1 MLELAGIIILG
12 IIAQWLAWRI
22 KIPAILPLI
31 LSGLLVGPISSL
43 FREDGSKLLEPIYDA
58 STKHGLFP
66 GESLFYF
73 VSLSIGIILFEG
85 GLTLRRR
92 ELIGVGPVILKL
104 ITIGS
109 GVTFIGAGLLGHFI
123 MGLTWPIAF
132 LFAALVIV
140 TGPTVIAPILQNVP
154 LNRNVSTVLKW
165 EGILI
170 DPIGAL
176 VAVLVF
182 EFIRSASGGM
192 EFTSHAL
199 IQFIQIILIGLALG
213 TIAAYVL
220 YQLIKNDLIPHY
232 LLNVFTLAFV
242 LGVFVFS
249 DVMAHESGLLTVV
262 VMGMV
267 LGNLEVPRLQEI
279 LSFKESLSILLIS
292 ILFILL
298 AANIDMS
305 DLNIIINDWRALAL
319 FASVALVLRPLG
331 VLIST
336 RGSELNFN
344 EKLFI
349 SWVGPRGIVAAG
361 IASLF
366 GITLTN
372 EGVPMAEYITPLVF
386 MIVLGTVLL
395 NATTARPVAK
405 MLKVI
410 QESSSGI
417 LFVGA
422 SLASR
427 VLGRYLKDQGRHVVM
442 IDNNEGSV
450 RRARDLDIEA
460 FVVNIYTDDLNDQFE
475 LLDVGYLIAMTSSP
489 DVNEYALSRYTREF
503 GENGAY
509 RLISPDELRE
519 DPEDLPLENLLSP
532 VDDFLNLNE
541 VARDY
546 PAMHEVA
553 LETKEQLEQL
563 MTKMKT
569 INKSIPIFVRD
580 NEGEIHIIP
589 KELESLTLSEGAFH
603 LVYLGREL
611 EESVVENLL
620 PEPTEAEEEEEKK
633 EESANES

>member
-1 MLELAGIIILG
+1 MIELAGIIILG
-12 IIAQWLAWRI
+12 IIAQWIAWRI

-31 LSGLLVGPISSL
+31 ISGLLVGPISTL
-43 FREDGSKLLEPIYDA
+43 FREDGTKLLEPIFDI
-58 STKHGLFP
+58 STGAGLFP
-66 GESLFYF
+66 GKSLFYF
-73 VSLSIGIILFEG
+73 VSLAIGIILFEG
-85 GLTLRRR
+85 GLTLKKR

-104 ITIGS
+104 ITVGS
-109 GVTFIGAGLLGHFI
+109 LVTFIGAGLASHYI
-123 MGLTWPIAF
+123 MGLTWPISF
-132 LFAALVIV
+132 LFAGLIIV

-154 LNRNVSTVLKW
+154 LTRNVSTVLKW

-182 EFIRSASGGM
+182 EFIRSATGGV

-199 IQFIQIILIGLALG
+199 IQFVQIILIGLALG

-249 DVMAHESGLLTVV
+249 DIMAHESGLLSVV

-267 LGNLEVPRLQEI
+267 LGNLDVPRLKEI
-279 LSFKESLSILLIS
+279 LSFKESLSVLLIS

-305 DLNIIINDWRALAL
+305 DLNIILNDWHSFAL
-319 FASVALVLRPLG
+319 FAVVALVLRPLG

-336 RGSELNFN
+336 RGSDLSFN

-366 GITLTN
+366 GITLSN

-386 MIVLGTVLL
+386 LIVLGTVLL

-405 MLKVI
+405 LLGVI

-417 LFVGA
+417 LCIGA

-427 VLGRYLKDQGRHVVM
+427 VLAKYLQENNRHVVLV
-442 IDNNEGSV
+442 DNNEGSV
-450 RRARDLDIEA
+450 NKALDMDLEA
-460 FVVNIYTDDLNDQFE
+460 FEVNIYNDDLNDQFE
-475 LLDVGYLIAMTSSP
+475 LLDMGYLIAMTSSP
-489 DVNEYALSRYTREF
+489 DVNEYALSRYTKDF

-509 RLISPDELRE
+509 RLIAPEELRQKP
-519 DPEDLPLENLLSP
+519 DDLPWSSLLAP
-532 VDDFLNLNE
+532 DDDFLNLNE
-541 VARDY
+541 VARDFPY
-546 PAMHEVA
+546 MHEVELYEPA
-553 LETKEQLEQL
+553 HLEELL
-563 MTKMKT
+563 NSMSD
-569 INKSIPIFVRD
+569 IPKSIPIFVRD
-580 NEGEIHIIP
+580 QANTIHVIP
-589 KELESLTLSEGAFH
+589 NRLEDLMLSEGTFYLA
-603 LVYLGREL
+603 YLGRQL
-611 EESVVENLL
+611 EPEVLAFTQPNTTKEE
-620 PEPTEAEEEEEKK
+620 EPTP
-633 EESANES
+633 

>member
-12 IIAQWLAWRI
+12 IIAQWLSWRI

-31 LSGLLVGPISSL
+31 LSGLLVGPLSTL

-58 STKHGLFP
+58 STKQGLFP

-92 ELIGVGPVILKL
+92 EIIGVGPVILKL

-109 GVTFIGAGLLGHFI
+109 TVTFIGAGLLSHFI

-199 IQFIQIILIGLALG
+199 IQFVQIILIGLALG

-249 DVMAHESGLLTVV
+249 DIMAHESGLLTVV

-395 NATTARPVAK
+395 NATTARPIAK
-405 MLKVI
+405 MLNVI

-417 LFVGA
+417 LFIGA

-427 VLGRYLKDQGRHVVM
+427 VLGSYLKDHGRHVVM

-475 LLDVGYLIAMTSSP
+475 LLDVGYLVAMTSSP
-489 DVNEYALSRYTREF
+489 DVNEYALSRFTREF
-503 GENGAY
+503 GENGAF
-509 RLISPDELRE
+509 RLISPDELRQ

-546 PAMHEVA
+546 PAMHEVG
-553 LETKEQLEQL
+553 LDTKEQLEEL

-580 NEGEIHIIP
+580 NDGEIHIIP
-589 KELESLTLSEGAFH
+589 KNLESLNLAEGPFF

-611 EESVVENLL
+611 EESVVENLI
-620 PEPTEAEEEEEKK
+620 PEPTEAEAEEEPTENP
-633 EESANES
+633 EP

>member
-1 MLELAGIIILG
+1 MIELAGIIILG
-12 IIAQWLAWRI
+12 IVAQWIAWRI

-31 LSGLLVGPISSL
+31 LSGLLVGPISTY
-43 FREDGSKLLEPIYDA
+43 FRDDGTKLLEPIYNA
-58 STKHGLFP
+58 NSGEGLFP

-73 VSLSIGIILFEG
+73 VSLAIGIILFEG
-85 GLTLRRR
+85 GLTLKRR
-92 ELIGVGPVILKL
+92 EISGVGPVILKL

-109 GVTFIGAGLLGHFI
+109 TVTFIGAGLAGHFI
-123 MGLTWPIAF
+123 MGLTWPISF
-132 LFAALVIV
+132 LFAALIIV

-154 LNRNVSTVLKW
+154 LNRNVATVLKW

-182 EFIRSASGGM
+182 EFIRSASGGV

-199 IQFIQIILIGLALG
+199 IQFVQIILIGLALG
-213 TIAAYVL
+213 TLAAYSL
-220 YQLIKNDLIPHY
+220 YQLIRNDLIPHY

-249 DVMAHESGLLTVV
+249 EIMAHESGLLSVV

-267 LGNLEVPRLQEI
+267 LGNLDVPRLQEI

-298 AANIDMS
+298 AANIDMA
-305 DLNIIINDWRALAL
+305 DLNMVLNDWHSFAL
-319 FASVALVLRPLG
+319 FATVALVLRPLG
-331 VLIST
+331 VFVST
-336 RGSELNFN
+336 RNSELNIN

-372 EGVPMAEYITPLVF
+372 EGVAMAEYITPLVF

-405 MLKVI
+405 LLGVI

-427 VLGRYLKDQGRHVVM
+427 VLARYLIENGRHVVM

-450 RRARDLDIEA
+450 RRARDMGIEA
-460 FVVNIYTDDLNDQFE
+460 FVVNIYTDDLNEQFE

-489 DVNEYALSRYTREF
+489 DVNEYALEKYTREY
-503 GENGAY
+503 GENGAF
-509 RLISPDELRE
+509 RLISPDELRK
-519 DPEDLPLENLLSP
+519 DPKELPVDLLLSQK
-532 VDDFLNLNE
+532 DDFLNLNE

-546 PAMHEVA
+546 PQMHEV
-553 LETKEQLEQL
+553 QLQNRKQL
-563 MTKMKT
+563 AELMQQMLVV
-569 INKSIPIFVRD
+569 NKSIPIFVRNHQSD
-580 NEGEIHIIP
+580 IHIIP
-589 KELESLTLSEGAFH
+589 GDLKKLAVGDQSFH
-603 LVYLGREL
+603 LVYLGREM
-611 EESVVENLL
+611 EEDLLAPILSQSDAHQDAPQQAEN
-620 PEPTEAEEEEEKK
+620 P
-633 EESANES
+633 